1 MNSSEIKI
9 YQVEGGQTEI
19 EVKLRDETVW
29 LSQKQMAELF
39 DKDSDTIGLHLKN
52 IYKSGELQ
60 ETATTEDSSV
70 VQIEGNRKVKRKI
83 RIYNLDAIISV
94 GYRVNSKR
102 GTQFRI
108 WANKVLR
115 EYLVKGFSIN
125 ERRLKSQT
133 EKLLELQRT
142 VKIIGGVLDQKRL
155 TGDEGEALLRLI
167 SDYAYSL
174 DLLDQYDY
182 QKLEIPESKRKE
194 TFRLSYDEA
203 KDLIKKVKSVY
214 DTTELFGK
222 EKDKSFESSISTIYQ
237 THDGQDLYPSLE
249 EKAAHLLYFITK
261 NHSFIDGNKR
271 IAAFIFIYFLDR
283 NGILFDSNGR
293 KTIDDNALVAL
304 TILIAVSDPEEKDTL
319 IKVIVNLLS
328 NNAP

>member
-70 VQIEGNRKVKRKI
+70 VQVEGNRKVKRKI

-203 KDLIKKVKSVY
+203 MNLIKKVKSVY

>member
-70 VQIEGNRKVKRKI
+70 VQVEGNRKVKRKI

-174 DLLDQYDY
+174 DLPDQYDY
-182 QKLEIPESKRKE
+182 QRLEIPESKRKE

-203 KDLIKKVKSVY
+203 MNLIKKVKSVY

-222 EKDKSFESSISTIYQ
+222 EKDRSFESSISTIYQ
-237 THDGQDLYPSLE
+237 THNGHYAKLCIRDIIVSSL
-249 EKAAHLLYFITK
+249 
-261 NHSFIDGNKR
+261 S
-271 IAAFIFIYFLDR
+271 
-283 NGILFDSNGR
+283 GIP
-293 KTIDDNALVAL
+293 
-304 TILIAVSDPEEKDTL
+304 ILKMKP
-319 IKVIVNLLS
+319 
-328 NNAP
+328 

>member
-214 DTTELFGK
+214 DTTELFGR

-283 NGILFDSNGR
+283 NGILVDSNGR
-293 KTIDDNALVAL
+293 KIIDDNALVAL
-304 TILIAVSDPEEKDTL
+304 TILIAVSDPAEKDTL
-319 IKVIVNLLS
+319 IKVIVNLL
-328 NNAP
+328 NNIAP

>member
-1 MNSSEIKI
+1 MNHSEIKI

-39 DKDSDTIGLHLKN
+39 DKDVDTIGLHLKN

-60 ETATTEDSSV
+60 EAATTEDSSV
-70 VQIEGNRKVKRKI
+70 VQIEGERKVKRKI

-108 WANKVLR
+108 WANKVLK

-125 ERRLKSQT
+125 EKRLKSQT
-133 EKLLELQRT
+133 DKLLELQRT
-142 VKIIGGVLDQKRL
+142 VKIIGSVLDQKIL
-155 TGDEGEALLRLI
+155 TGDEGEALLKLI
-167 SDYAYSL
+167 SDYAYAL

-182 QKLEIPESKRKE
+182 QRLEIPESKSKE
-194 TFRLSYDEA
+194 AFRLTYNEA
-203 KDLIKKVKSVY
+203 KDLIKKVKSIY
-214 DTTELFGK
+214 ETTELFGK

-237 THDGQDLYPSLE
+237 THEGQPLYPGLE
-249 EKAAHLLYFITK
+249 EKAANLLYFITK

-271 IAAFIFIYFLDR
+271 IAAFIFLYFLDR
-283 NGILFDSNGR
+283 NGILFNSKGN
-293 KTIDDNALVAL
+293 KIIDDNALVAL

-328 NNAP
+328 KKDP

>member
-1 MNSSEIKI
+1 MESSDIKI
-9 YQVEGGQTEI
+9 YLVEGGQTEI

-39 DKDSDTIGLHLKN
+39 DKDTDTISLHLKN
-52 IYKSGELQ
+52 IYNTGELQ
-60 ETATTEDSSV
+60 EFSTTEESSV
-70 VQIEGNRKVKRKI
+70 VQIEGSRRVKRNI
-83 RIYNLDAIISV
+83 RVYNLDAIISV

-108 WANKVLR
+108 WANKVLK

-125 ERRLKSQT
+125 ERRLNKQA
-133 EKLLELQRT
+133 ERLKELQRT
-142 VKIIGGVLDQKRL
+142 VKIIGSVLDQKRL
-155 TGDEGEALLRLI
+155 TGDEGEALLKLI
-167 SDYAYSL
+167 SDYAYAL

-182 QKLEIPESKRKE
+182 QKLEIPDSKRKE
-194 TFRLSYDEA
+194 VFRLSYDEA
-203 KDLIKKVKSVY
+203 MALINKVKSAN

-261 NHSFIDGNKR
+261 NHSFVDGNKR
-271 IAAFIFIYFLDR
+271 IAAFIFLYFLNR
-283 NGILFDSNGR
+283 NGILFDKSGI
-293 KTIDDNALVAL
+293 KLIDDNALVAL
-304 TILIAVSDPEEKDTL
+304 TILIAVSDPKEKDTL
-319 IKVIVNLLS
+319 IKVIVNLIS
-328 NNAP
+328 KNAP

>member
-9 YQVEGGQTEI
+9 YQIEGGQTEI

-39 DKDSDTIGLHLKN
+39 DKDTDTIGLHLKN
-52 IYKSGELQ
+52 IFRSGEL
-60 ETATTEDSSV
+60 EEYATTEDSSV
-70 VQIEGNRKVKRKI
+70 VQIEGNRKVKRNI
-83 RIYNLDAIISV
+83 RVYNLDAIISV

-108 WANKVLR
+108 WANRILK
-115 EYLVKGFSIN
+115 EYLVKGYSIN
-125 ERRLKSQT
+125 ERRLKGQT
-133 EKLLELQRT
+133 ERLKELQQT
-142 VKIIGGVLDQKRL
+142 VKIIGSVLDQKRL
-155 TGDEGEALLRLI
+155 TGDEGEALLKLI
-167 SDYAYSL
+167 SDYAYAL

-182 QKLEIPESKRKE
+182 QKLEIPHNKRKE
-194 TFRLSYDEA
+194 IFHLSYDEA
-203 KDLIKKVKSVY
+203 KKLINKVKTVY

-237 THDGQDLYPSLE
+237 THNGIELYPSLE

-271 IAAFIFIYFLDR
+271 IAAFIFLYFLDR
-283 NGILFDSNGR
+283 NGILFDSSGN
-293 KTIDDNALVAL
+293 KLIEDNALVAL
-304 TILIAVSDPEEKDTL
+304 TILIAVSDPVEKDTL
-319 IKVIVNLLS
+319 IKVIVNLIGK
-328 NNAP
+328 NAP